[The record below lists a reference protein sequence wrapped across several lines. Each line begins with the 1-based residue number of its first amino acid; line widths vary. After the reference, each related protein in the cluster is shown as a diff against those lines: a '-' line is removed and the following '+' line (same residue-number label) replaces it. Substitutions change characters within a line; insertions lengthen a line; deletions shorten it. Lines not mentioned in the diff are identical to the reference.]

1 MKKNSERI
9 QKRELKKE
17 AILDSLK
24 LPKDICLGALKVT
37 LTGNRE
43 AWIENYR
50 GILEYTECQILL
62 QCKTC
67 QVCFEGT
74 GLSID
79 YYTTEDMKIS
89 GNICC
94 VKYI

>member
-1 MKKNSERI
+1 M
-9 QKRELKKE
+9 KRELKKE
-17 AILDSLK
+17 ALLESLK

-43 AWIENYR
+43 AWVENYR
-50 GILEYTECQILL
+50 GILEYTECRILL

-67 QVCFEGT
+67 QVCFEGSRLT
-74 GLSID
+74 ID
-79 YYTTEDMKIS
+79 YYTNEDLKIS

-94 VKYI
+94 VRYGDGKNP